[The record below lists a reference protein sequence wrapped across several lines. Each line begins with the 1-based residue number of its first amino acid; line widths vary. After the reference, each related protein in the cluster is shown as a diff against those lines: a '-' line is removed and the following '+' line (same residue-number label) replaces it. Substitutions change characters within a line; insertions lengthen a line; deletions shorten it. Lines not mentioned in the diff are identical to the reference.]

1 MTARFSHECFDRVG
15 RTEYHR
21 SVDWTRGSLAISGF
35 EEWVTRLVSKHCANA
50 QSVSSEIRRMTG
62 TKRID
67 RVCLDANRGVVNLLI
82 IDEVANERVCT
93 GFAGELFVERAP
105 ERRRCANSATHYD
118 CGNQRDEKELFHGMT
133 VDCTRLDIV
142 AWRHA

>member
-1 MTARFSHECFDRVG
+1 MTASFSHECFDRVG

-50 QSVSSEIRRMTG
+50 QSVSSEIRRMSG

-67 RVCLDANRGVVNLLI
+67 RVCLDANRGGVNRLI
-82 IDEVANERVCT
+82 IDEVGNERVCT
-93 GFAGELFVERAP
+93 GFAGELFVERSP
-105 ERRRCANSATHYD
+105 YCRRCAHSATHYD

-142 AWRHA
+142 ARRHA